1 MEAASSNEGAPPP
14 NLWGIC
20 ALAGTHGAGGEWIA
34 CGSHA
39 PCNCGGA
46 EMHLRTHTACV
57 SCDPIKQRADVWPP
71 LSYPI
76 QPGNTKL
83 PEPKTLGWF
92 FGLPVEV
99 LVDGV
104 AHPLHVRSA
113 HTPALSLCAPSP
125 PVARAAPPNSP
136 RAQICLSHA
145 TFARQTYGRKPK
157 SSGRSNKARTFGDVC
172 APAQAEELAALEPHE
187 RLYMRRAQV
196 QLHQASLEANT
207 SLAMRRC
214 RR

>member
-20 ALAGTHGAGGEWIA
+20 ALAGTHGAAGEWIA

-46 EMHLRTHTACV
+46 ELHLRTHTACV
-57 SCDPIKQRADVWPP
+57 SCDPIKQRAHVWPP

-76 QPGNTKL
+76 TPGNTKL

-99 LVDGV
+99 LVDV
-104 AHPLHVRSA
+104 L
-113 HTPALSLCAPSP
+113 
-125 PVARAAPPNSP
+125 
-136 RAQICLSHA
+136 
-145 TFARQTYGRKPK
+145 
-157 SSGRSNKARTFGDVC
+157 
-172 APAQAEELAALEPHE
+172 
-187 RLYMRRAQV
+187 
-196 QLHQASLEANT
+196 
-207 SLAMRRC
+207 
-214 RR
+214 

>member
-46 EMHLRTHTACV
+46 ELHLRTHTACV

-104 AHPLHVRSA
+104 AHPLH
-113 HTPALSLCAPSP
+113 
-125 PVARAAPPNSP
+125 
-136 RAQICLSHA
+136 ICLSHA